1 MVFFANYKSGQ
12 VKFGVARNKKF
23 LNSSIN
29 SRKAQVKFGE
39 TIGVIFI
46 VYLVIV
52 LGFVWYNSSN
62 SKAIAEQL
70 EKQQNEQAFEKYD
83 YILKLNLLHK
93 SELGYIDQ
101 EFDKTSIESM
111 ANYTLLDFGKEHFR
125 KRLGTSRVDFYLYDI
140 NMNSISNITVYN
152 NTPVSDDPFNNRRF
166 KQTSYRTLVPVYD
179 GVGKTSYVGVLEIL
193 DFEVIG

>member
-1 MVFFANYKSGQ
+1 MKSNYFNLNSRSGQ
-12 VKFGVARNKKF
+12 
-23 LNSSIN
+23 I
-29 SRKAQVKFGE
+29 KFGE

-52 LGFVWYNSSN
+52 IGFVWYNSYN
-62 SKAIAEQL
+62 SKVIAEQL
-70 EKQQNEQAFEKYD
+70 EKQQSEKAFEKYD

-101 EFDKTSIESM
+101 EFDKTSIDSM
-111 ANYTLLDFGKEHFR
+111 ANYTKIPLGYEHFR
-125 KRLGTSRVDFYLYDI
+125 RKLGTSKVDFYLYDI

-152 NTPVSDDPFNNRRF
+152 NTPVNKTF

-179 GVGKTSYVGVLEIL
+179 GIEKTSYLGILEIL
-193 DFEVIG
+193 DFQIKK